1 MTSKMLAKNA
11 RWPRFDDKIFASAQR
26 AKEAIKNYG
35 KENVIDSTLGA
46 LYDDEGNIV
55 AFDSVYDSLE
65 KMDRALIASYAPIA
79 GTDSYQKNVID
90 LCFGDYNPKAHIR
103 ALATPGGTGAVRHAI
118 WSFAG
123 KDDPVICP
131 DWYWPPYKL
140 ICDEFDRNFLTY
152 KLFTD
157 DFTFNIK
164 AFEKAFRKNLK
175 DKKRILA
182 IFNTPANN
190 PTGYS
195 LADEEWDEVLDIV
208 KDEAKDPKKKI
219 TLLVDV
225 AYMEFAGNGEQKK
238 FFKKFENLPENIF
251 IVIAYSM
258 SKAYTAYGMRS
269 GAAIGISSNEDIA
282 DDFYYSLL
290 HANRANWSNGN
301 HGAMEILSQLN
312 ENGEMRKS
320 YEKDLDI
327 YKNILN
333 NRAQAFIKASQEVGL
348 EILPYFGGFFISI
361 PIENSEKIADDLEKE
376 NLFLIA
382 NKNGLRFAVCAV
394 SEEKCSKAPRIIK
407 KVIDSYKK

>member
-1 MTSKMLAKNA
+1 
-11 RWPRFDDKIFASAQR
+11 
-26 AKEAIKNYG
+26 
-35 KENVIDSTLGA
+35 
-46 LYDDEGNIV
+46 
-55 AFDSVYDSLE
+55 
-65 KMDRALIASYAPIA
+65 
-79 GTDSYQKNVID
+79 
-90 LCFGDYNPKAHIR
+90 
-103 ALATPGGTGAVRHAI
+103 
-118 WSFAG
+118 
-123 KDDPVICP
+123 
-131 DWYWPPYKL
+131 
-140 ICDEFDRNFLTY
+140 
-152 KLFTD
+152 
-157 DFTFNIK
+157 
-164 AFEKAFRKNLK
+164 
-175 DKKRILA
+175 
-182 IFNTPANN
+182 
-190 PTGYS
+190 
-195 LADEEWDEVLDIV
+195 
-208 KDEAKDPKKKI
+208 KI

-333 NRAQAFIKASQEVGL
+333 NRAQAFIKASKEVGL

-361 PIENSEKIADDLEKE
+361 PIENSENIADDLEKE

-394 SEEKCSKAPRIIK
+394 SEEKCSKAPRI
-407 KVIDSYKK
+407 